1 MMALRRM
8 VLGLLVATFS
18 SSAISADDSTS
29 LAWLGQAF
37 FFDTN
42 LSLERTLSCA
52 TCHDPNAAFSDP
64 RDNGVLAAA
73 SLGSDGVSLGDRHAP
88 SLGYVALTPEF
99 SRDADGLYH
108 GGLFWDGR
116 ANNLAE
122 QALVPIFDQTEMRLS
137 GPEQLA
143 ERVLENP
150 DYRRQLVSLFGDQIE
165 TDPEQLSKAVGK
177 ALAAFQQTE
186 QLQPFDSP
194 YDDFLRGEY
203 QPTLQESL
211 GMALFFTEG
220 FTNCNQCHQLQDV
233 PNRRLETFSNYAFEN
248 IGLPVNERLRSVNRK
263 RELANDPEYKDKGL
277 AMRPDIPGGEQD
289 GRFKVP
295 SLRNVAVTGPYM
307 HNGVFSELRTVLD
320 FYNKYNRS
328 GGDSQINP
336 ETGEPWGDAEV
347 PETIAMDKLTGT
359 MPLEPRHLDALE
371 AFLRMLTDKRYQ
383 HLLED

>member
-1 MMALRRM
+1 MIFRRQVM
-8 VLGLLVATFS
+8 LGLLLANFS
-18 SSAISADDSTS
+18 SVAIANDDSTS

-42 LSLERTLSCA
+42 LSRERTLACA
-52 TCHDPNAAFSDP
+52 TCHDPNRAFTDA
-64 RDNGVLAAA
+64 RDNGVFSAA
-73 SLGSDGVSLGDRHAP
+73 SLGSDGISLGDRQAP
-88 SLGYVALTPEF
+88 SLGYVSLTPSF
-99 SRDADGLYH
+99 SQDEEGIYH

-116 ANNLAE
+116 AADLAE
-122 QALVPIFDQTEMRLS
+122 QALIPIFDPTEMQLS

-143 ERVLENP
+143 DRVLENP
-150 DYRRQLVSLFGDQIE
+150 EYQRRLVSLFG
-165 TDPEQLSKAVGK
+165 EQVVADTQLLSEAVGQ
-177 ALAAFQQTE
+177 ALAAFQQGE
-186 QLQPFDSP
+186 QFQPFDSK
-194 YDDFLRGEY
+194 YDEYLQGNY

-220 FTNCNQCHQLQDV
+220 FTNCNECHQLQDV
-233 PNRRLETFSNYAFEN
+233 PGRRLETFSNYAFEN
-248 IGLPVNERLRSVNRK
+248 IGVPVNQRLRA
-263 RELANDPEYKDKGL
+263 ANGRQFDAEGKPYVDKGL
-277 AMRPDIPGGEQD
+277 AFRPETPQGDTD

-336 ETGEPWGDAEV
+336 ETGEPWGNAEV
-347 PETIAMDKLTGT
+347 PETIALDKLTGT